1 MEGFLNL
8 IISVWNQ
15 DFMGISIGNV
25 AISLTIIISSLIL
38 RAILISRV
46 FKFLESLA
54 KETETEADDI
64 LLETLERPLGNVPL
78 ALGLY
83 LIIELLPLTGVADMF
98 LTNIVKALIAY
109 TIFSVLTKAI
119 GPIFELLAV
128 RSWVT
133 AALSMWLERFTRVLI
148 WILAIAIIL
157 DIFGVQIGPIIA
169 GLGLFSVA
177 VALGAQDLFKNLI
190 SGILIIAENRFQP
203 GDRIEV
209 DGKLHGIVETIGFR
223 STMIRLFNTSPMIIP
238 NKDLSDVNVINHG
251 ELRYRRIKWK
261 VNLLYSTSIDEL
273 KKICDE
279 ISVFIKN
286 EKEGFA
292 INSGQESFAKAV
304 EFGASSIDVEILCYS
319 TPRDYTHYSEV
330 KQKLIHKVMEIVRN
344 NGSDFAFPSRSVYVE
359 SSHEVDS

>member
-1 MEGFLNL
+1 MIEKFKTLFF
-8 IISVWNQ
+8 VK
-15 DFMGISIGNV
+15 
-25 AISLTIIISSLIL
+25 SSLISL
-38 RAILISRV
+38 YLALTIPIPFIAIDKLKISSISI
-46 FKFLESLA
+46 F
-54 KETETEADDI
+54 I
-64 LLETLERPLGNVPL
+64 
-78 ALGLY
+78 LGLY
-83 LIIELLPLTGVADMF
+83 LIIELLPLSGIADIF

-119 GPIFELLAV
+119 GPIFELLAIK
-128 RSWVT
+128 SWVT

-251 ELRYRRIKWK
+251 ELRYRRIKWQI
-261 VNLLYSTSIDEL
+261 NLLYSTSIDQL
-273 KKICDE
+273 KTICDK
-279 ISVFIKN
+279 ISDFISDD
-286 EKEGFA
+286 KEGFA
-292 INSGQESFAKAV
+292 INPGQESFAKAV

-319 TPRDYTHYSEV
+319 AERDYSHYTDL
-330 KQKLIHKVMEIVRN
+330 KQKLVHKVMEIVRE

-359 SSHEVDS
+359 SSHEIEN